1 MINLTKGETET
12 VYFTGTEL
20 ATITNPFFLFIFTNR
35 LTLDVVKVMATNTST
50 TGRYDKFSLVVNT
63 YFTGFDDGLWGYDIR
78 QKASSSD
85 MTETG
90 LIVESGY
97 MNLIPAVPFEPVSYD
112 GQVNT
117 TVTYE

>member
-1 MINLTKGETET
+1 MINLTKGATEI

-20 ATITNPFFLFIFTNR
+20 ATITNPYFLFIFTNR

-63 YFTGFDDGLWGYDIR
+63 YFADYDEGLWGYDIR

-85 MTETG
+85 MTIAG

-97 MNLIPAVPFEPVSYD
+97 MNLIPAVPFEPVVYE
-112 GQVNT
+112 GQDNT
-117 TVTYE
+117 TITHE